1 MAKSEV
7 VTLRI
12 SEETKEQLKKVFG
25 EDVTTSDMIRSTIST
40 YLYTIEKA
48 EKGIG
53 TIELPFNILKGDDLK
68 KIYNDI
74 CELELKV
81 TENIIKLGYEYD
93 LEYLKVIQKS
103 KNSLIEHMSIEYGSK
118 ENKKSLEELNSKLQ
132 ELKSKDSKK

>member
-12 SEETKEQLKKVFG
+12 TEETKEQLKKVFG
-25 EDVTTSDMIRSTIST
+25 EDVTTSDMIRNTIST
-40 YLYTIEKA
+40 YLDGIAKT
-48 EKGIG
+48 EKGIVP
-53 TIELPFNILKGDDLK
+53 IELPVNLLKGDDLK

-93 LEYLKVIQKS
+93 LDYLKVIQNA
-103 KNSLIEHMSIEYGSK
+103 KNLLISHMSIEYGSK
-118 ENKKSLEELNSKLQ
+118 ENKKSLEEL
-132 ELKSKDSKK
+132 KSKIQKSK

>member
-25 EDVTTSDMIRSTIST
+25 ENVTTSDMIRNTIST
-40 YLYTIEKA
+40 YLDGIAKS
-48 EKGIG
+48 EKGILA
-53 TIELPFNILKGDDLK
+53 IELPVNLLKGDDLK

-93 LEYLKVIQKS
+93 LDYLKVIQNA
-103 KNSLIEHMSIEYGSK
+103 KNLLISHMSIEYGSK
-118 ENKKSLEELNSKLQ
+118 ENKKSLEEL
-132 ELKSKDSKK
+132 KSKDSKK

>member
-25 EDVTTSDMIRSTIST
+25 EDVTTSDMIRNTIST
-40 YLYTIEKA
+40 YLYGITKA
-48 EKGIG
+48 EKGIIP
-53 TIELPFNILKGDDLK
+53 IELPVNLLKGDDLK

-93 LEYLKVIQKS
+93 LDYLKVIQNS
-103 KNSLIEHMSIEYGSK
+103 KNLLISHMSIEYGSEVLK
-118 ENKKSLEELNSKLQ
+118 AEREVFFKKLESDK
-132 ELKSKDSKK
+132 

>member
-25 EDVTTSDMIRSTIST
+25 ENVTTSDMIRNTIST
-40 YLYTIEKA
+40 YLDGIAKS
-48 EKGIG
+48 EKGILP
-53 TIELPFNILKGDDLK
+53 IELPVNLLKGDDLK

-93 LEYLKVIQKS
+93 LDYLKVIQNA
-103 KNSLIEHMSIEYGSK
+103 KNLLISHMSIEYGSK
-118 ENKKSLEELNSKLQ
+118 ENKKSLEEL
-132 ELKSKDSKK
+132 KSKDSKK

>member
-25 EDVTTSDMIRSTIST
+25 ENVTTSDMIRSTIST

-53 TIELPFNILKGDDLK
+53 IIELPFNLLKGDDLK

-93 LEYLKVIQKS
+93 LDYLKVIQNA
-103 KNSLIEHMSIEYGSK
+103 KNLLISHMSIEHGHEALK
-118 ENKKSLEELNSKLQ
+118 GETERFFKKLESDK
-132 ELKSKDSKK
+132 

>member
-25 EDVTTSDMIRSTIST
+25 ENVTTSDMIRNTIST
-40 YLYTIEKA
+40 YLDGIAKA
-48 EKGIG
+48 EKGIVP
-53 TIELPFNILKGDDLK
+53 IELPVNLLKGDDLK

-93 LEYLKVIQKS
+93 LDYLKVIQNA
-103 KNSLIEHMSIEYGSK
+103 KNLLISHMSIEYGSK
-118 ENKKSLEELNSKLQ
+118 ENKKSLEEL
-132 ELKSKDSKK
+132 KSKDSKK